1 MNIGN
6 GTGRRENWR
15 GVRVAIAVSRFNEQ
29 ITLRLL
35 EGSLVACQQHDVQ
48 NDDLTIAWVPGS
60 FELPLLAAELAKTG
74 RYDVIVCLGV
84 VIRARRRISS
94 TSRSR
99 GSGIAAVSRESGVPV
114 MFGVLTVYTEQ
125 QALDRSGGMLGN
137 RGFDVTVA
145 GLEMVDMVRKVR
157 VGPAGLPNME

>member
-1 MNIGN
+1 MATELEGERA
-6 GTGRRENWR
+6 GR

-84 VIRARRRISS
+84 VIKGETAHFEHVSEQAAA
-94 TSRSR
+94 
-99 GSGIAAVSRESGVPV
+99 GIAAVSRESGVPV
-114 MFGVLTVYTEQ
+114 MFGVLTAYTEQ